1 MRRFLAK
8 DQAQEANMKL
18 VSSQPLARIAAALAT
33 MAFAA
38 SMLLQLLLAAGVL
51 PITLAWGGSQPV
63 LPTPLRLA
71 SLAAI
76 VLLGL
81 FIYVIRWRAG
91 VAGRQPVPT
100 WVKVVAWV
108 ITLFLTVNTLGNAVA
123 PSAFERF
130 VSGSISLIAAVAC
143 LLVSV
148 SKPVSLANRLT
159 PAA

>member
-1 MRRFLAK
+1 MQSQK
-8 DQAQEANMKL
+8 ANMKP
-18 VSSQPLARIAAALAT
+18 VSTHTLAPIAASVAT
-33 MAFAA
+33 VAFAA
-38 SMLLQLLLAAGVL
+38 SMLQLLLATGIL

-63 LPTPLRLA
+63 LTTPLRLA

-81 FIYVIRWRAG
+81 FTYVIRWRAG
-91 VAGRQPVPT
+91 LAGRQPVPT
-100 WVKVVAWV
+100 WVKLLAWV
-108 ITLFLTVNTLGNAVA
+108 ITLFQMLNTLGNAVA

-130 VSGSISLIAAVAC
+130 VSGAISLIGAVAC

-159 PAA
+159 PAV